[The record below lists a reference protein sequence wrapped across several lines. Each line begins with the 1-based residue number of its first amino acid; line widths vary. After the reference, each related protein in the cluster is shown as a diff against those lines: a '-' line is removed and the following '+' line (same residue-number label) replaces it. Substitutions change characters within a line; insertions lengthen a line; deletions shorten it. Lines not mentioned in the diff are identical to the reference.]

1 MNIRGMF
8 HKFGIGIVRHLQPSI
23 PKLSDAK
30 KYGNYGEEV
39 FAKTIL
45 DMLPDAQ
52 IKNNVLISTDEGK
65 AEIDCLILYENKLFA
80 IELKTWKGT
89 LFEEDGKILHEKID
103 RWTGETHSKI
113 ERSPFKQLN
122 RAIYLLR
129 KQNPINAWVNPIVF
143 FASFEGDEELEVYV
157 SDDKVWFNR
166 VYDLVSYIKNQSKP
180 SNAKYVKSF
189 FSKCIAADQII
200 SNSSK
205 RTLNCIIIK
214 DSLNFNNENNKA
226 DSIVSIDISHKW
238 SYDKLSIKYKDGTS
252 CTVNTENWKIEVD
265 DNGILKKYALS
276 KISRIEIG

>member
-1 MNIRGMF
+1 MNIREMF

-39 FAKTIL
+39 FVKTIL
-45 DMLPDAQ
+45 EMLPNAQ
-52 IKNNVLISTDEGK
+52 IKSNVLISTDEGK
-65 AEIDCLILYENKLFA
+65 AEIDCFILYENKLFA

-89 LFEEDGKILHEKID
+89 LFEVNGNILHEKID
-103 RWTGETHSKI
+103 RWTGETHSKT

-143 FASFEGDEELEVYV
+143 FASFEGDEKLEVNV
-157 SDDKVWFNR
+157 SDDKVWFNSI
-166 VYDLVSYIKNQSKP
+166 YDLVSYIKNQGKP
-180 SNAKYVKSF
+180 SNAKYANLF

-205 RTLNCIIIK
+205 RTLNCIITK

-265 DNGILKKYALS
+265 DNGVLKKYALS